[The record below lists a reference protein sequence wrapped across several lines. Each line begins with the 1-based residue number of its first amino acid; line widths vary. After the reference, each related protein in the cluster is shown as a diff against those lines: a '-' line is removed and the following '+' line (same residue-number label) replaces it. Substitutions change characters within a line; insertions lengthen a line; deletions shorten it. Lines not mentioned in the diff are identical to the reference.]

1 MIRILFACSFI
12 HSSVKTRI
20 AVSLAALFAIGTS
33 GFAQTLND
41 SNLFVQTVVSGLSGP
56 TGMAFS
62 GSNPNDFFVIEKD
75 TGRVKRVLNG
85 SVSVVLDLPVAAGGN
100 TGLLGIA
107 LHPNFGQVGM
117 PNNDKVYLYYS
128 RSSSPSFDG
137 SFLENRL
144 SRFSWNGSTLTGE
157 SVLSVFASGAG
168 GVEHDGGPILF
179 GGDGKLYGVV
189 GDFARNVAEQNNQ
202 STPNTS
208 SVVGGIYRLNDD
220 GSVPTDNPF
229 FTNSNPAFRKW
240 YAYGVRNS
248 FGLASDPV
256 TGALWDTE
264 NGSGSYD
271 EVNRVAPGF
280 NSGWAKIMGPDSR
293 SAANAPADLV
303 VLPGSQYSDPEF
315 SWLAQ
320 IVPTSMTFLKNSNF
334 GPGYDDKVLVAG
346 AASGSLYLF
355 TLNGARDGFVLD
367 GGLADLVGDSS
378 AEYNQLRFGQSWG
391 TVTSFTQG
399 PDGYLYAVNLSG
411 KVYRIVAVPEPTIPF
426 IALFAAM
433 FSVLPRQFRAKR
445 SGH

>member
-1 MIRILFACSFI
+1 MINILRACSFI
-12 HSSVKTRI
+12 YSPMKTRI
-20 AVSLAALFAIGTS
+20 VVSLAALFAIVTC
-33 GFAQTLND
+33 GFGQTLND
-41 SNLFVQTVVSGLSGP
+41 SNLHVQTVLSGLSTP
-56 TGMAFS
+56 TGMAFL

-75 TGRVKRVLNG
+75 IGRVKRVLNG
-85 SVSVVLDLPVAAGGN
+85 SVSVVLDLPVASGGN

-128 RSSSPSFDG
+128 RSSAPFDSG
-137 SFLENRL
+137 FLENRL
-144 SRFSWNGSTLTGE
+144 SQFSWNGSNLSGE
-157 SVLSVFASGAG
+157 SVLSVFASGSG
-168 GVEHDGGPILF
+168 GTEHDGGPILF
-179 GGDGKLYGVV
+179 GPDGKLYGVV
-189 GDFARNVAEQNNQ
+189 GDFGRNAAEQNNQ

-248 FGLASDPV
+248 FGLASDPA
-256 TGALWDTE
+256 TGVLWDTE

-293 SAANAPADLV
+293 SSANAPADLV

-315 SWLAQ
+315 SWLSQ

-346 AASGSLYLF
+346 SSFGSLYLF
-355 TLNGARDGFVLD
+355 TLNVRGM
-367 GGLADLVGDSS
+367 DLCWTAVSP
-378 AEYNQLRFGQSWG
+378 
-391 TVTSFTQG
+391 TS
-399 PDGYLYAVNLSG
+399 
-411 KVYRIVAVPEPTIPF
+411 
-426 IALFAAM
+426 
-433 FSVLPRQFRAKR
+433 
-445 SGH
+445 